1 MSKYIF
7 GMFLS
12 LKKLKIYKSNIYI
25 GLFSGAVYLISIFS
39 IWNCIYKEYNNVA
52 GLDENTIYLYY
63 ILSWFVS
70 TIVSTKID
78 REVSDSIKNGEIIN
92 DLIKPIDYFTS
103 KLFNSFGVSLFN
115 FLHKALPLI
124 IVTFIIMK
132 IKIDKIILLIPFSIS
147 IFFGIIINAEIS
159 YLTGVI
165 GFWSISARGAIH
177 FKEVIQKNFS
187 GALVPL
193 TFFPDSIQKISNI
206 LPFDKII
213 YYPVSILTTRGSYV
227 NCIGIQFSWCF
238 LLFIIIKIVFNN
250 GINKLTVQG
259 G

>member
-115 FLHKALPLI
+115 FLYKALPLI

-147 IFFGIIINAEIS
+147 IFLE
-159 YLTGVI
+159 L
-165 GFWSISARGAIH
+165 
-177 FKEVIQKNFS
+177 
-187 GALVPL
+187 
-193 TFFPDSIQKISNI
+193 
-206 LPFDKII
+206 
-213 YYPVSILTTRGSYV
+213 
-227 NCIGIQFSWCF
+227 
-238 LLFIIIKIVFNN
+238 
-250 GINKLTVQG
+250 
-259 G
+259 